1 MGMTMA
7 IQTQCCLLK
16 REEDD
21 GDDGEPLQE
30 ETAVQ
35 FVEPVPWRFD
45 GGPPGAPPRPRA
57 AVPQS
62 LPTAMTIPTQG

>member
-1 MGMTMA
+1 MGLTLA
-7 IQTQCCLLK
+7 TQTQCCLLK

-35 FVEPVPWRFD
+35 VVEPVPWRFD
-45 GGPPGAPPRPRA
+45 AGLAGAPHRPPA
-57 AVPQS
+57 AVPRS
-62 LPTAMTIPTQG
+62 LSTATTIIPT